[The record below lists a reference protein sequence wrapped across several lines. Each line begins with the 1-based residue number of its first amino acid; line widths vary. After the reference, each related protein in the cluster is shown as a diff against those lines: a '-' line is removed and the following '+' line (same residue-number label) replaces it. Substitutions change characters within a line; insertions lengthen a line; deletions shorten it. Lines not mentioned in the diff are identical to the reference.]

1 MSPSGFVAV
10 FSDFVLWL
18 LQVAL
23 FGVMVCTIGAT
34 ALAGASGFRSDHKG
48 FANRFLFFLWRYCL
62 PAWVMMELAV
72 WVFTGRIY
80 PV

>member
-1 MSPSGFVAV
+1 V
-10 FSDFVLWL
+10 FLI

-23 FGVMVCTIGAT
+23 FGGMVCSIGAT
-34 ALAGASGFRSDHKG
+34 VLAVAPGFRSDRKG
-48 FANRFLFFLWRYCL
+48 FGKRFLFFLWRYCL

-80 PV
+80 P